1 MEERETALHIAAAAE
16 ETKAEAILLYD
27 LENRSPITDY
37 VLICSGRSQAHV
49 RGICDRIEVR
59 LKELGVRPSTIE
71 GYQEG
76 SWALLDYSVVI
87 VHVFHPETRLYYN
100 LEALLAQYPRE
111 EFPPPAPVSAAA
123 PDEGATPS

>member
-1 MEERETALHIAAAAE
+1 MEERETALHIATAAE

-59 LKELGVRPSTIE
+59 LTRP
-71 GYQEG
+71 
-76 SWALLDYSVVI
+76 
-87 VHVFHPETRLYYN
+87 
-100 LEALLAQYPRE
+100 PR
-111 EFPPPAPVSAAA
+111 
-123 PDEGATPS
+123 